1 MKENIYSRS
10 RRRTPW
16 TDKAS
21 VTPLE
26 SFLDNHA
33 AEEYSRRHPRIS
45 DTEESEL
52 LNTFEPAACPYCKKG
67 RYKGY
72 GYLRTGLRRYRCLDC
87 GKTFTILTGTLFE
100 NHKQPISEWIDT
112 CLELFSEQSFEAIS
126 KANRKAYNTTRYWIE
141 KIFLALKG
149 TQDETYLKVIKKDA
163 EKRSDGKEYRG
174 ISRNQICIGIAYDGS
189 HVYCCILGHGK
200 PSQKAVYD
208 GFKDHITH
216 GSALI
221 HDKEKAHKKLIQEL
235 GLESIEYDSKQLK
248 GVLDSENPLEPINR
262 RCYELQ
268 RLMRRHP
275 GFSRDDLSGYLDLF
289 SYIHN
294 PPLDK
299 YGKVENLRKR
309 IIENPNSLKYR
320 DETANKCLICGF
332 LATLCR

>member
-26 SFLDNHA
+26 IFLDSHA

-45 DTEESEL
+45 DTKESEF

-67 RYKGY
+67 RYKRY
-72 GYLRTGLRRYRCLDC
+72 GYLRTGLRRYRCLEC

-100 NHKQPISEWIDT
+100 IHHKQPISEWINT
-112 CLELFSEQSFEAIS
+112 CLGLFSEQSFESIS
-126 KANRKAYNTTRYWIE
+126 KANRKAYNTTRYWID

-149 TQDETYLKVIKKDA
+149 TQDRIMLSGKVYLDETYLKVIKRDV
-163 EKRSDGKEYRG
+163 KRRADGKEYRG
-174 ISRNQICIGIAYDGS
+174 ISRNQICIGIVYDGS
-189 HVYCCILGHGK
+189 NAYCCLLGHGK
-200 PSQKAVYD
+200 PSQKSVYN
-208 GFKDHITH
+208 GFNDHITS
-216 GSALI
+216 GSILL
-221 HDKEKAHKKLIQEL
+221 HDREKAHKKLIQEL
-235 GLESIEYDSKQLK
+235 RLESIDKQLK
-248 GVLDSENPLEPINR
+248 GLPDSENPLEPINR

-275 GFSRDDLSGYLDLF
+275 GFSREDLSDYLDLY

-294 PPLDK
+294 PPDDK
-299 YGKVENLRKR
+299 YEKVENLIKR
-309 IIENPNSLKYR
+309 ILENPNSLKYR
-320 DETANKCLICGF
+320 D
-332 LATLCR
+332 